1 MQAIA
6 KNDIKTGTVVDLTHE
21 GHGVV
26 KIDRFPIFIPQ
37 ALINEQIEY
46 KIIKVKK
53 NFAIG
58 KLLNINTRS
67 ENRVAPPC
75 IYYERCGGCQLQ
87 HLSYEAQLEM
97 KKEQVINLFQRK
109 AHFDNSKINDTVGM
123 TDPWRYR
130 NKSQIPVGKNEQ
142 NEVIMG
148 FYRQRSHDIIDMES
162 CLIQDSQHREV
173 MNEVKSILKD
183 LNVSIYQEQLKK
195 GLMRHLVV
203 RTGYHTDEMMIIFVT
218 NGKKWPQKKCCC

>member
-67 ENRVAPPC
+67 ENRVAPHVY
-75 IYYERCGGCQLQ
+75 I
-87 HLSYEAQLEM
+87 M
-97 KKEQVINLFQRK
+97 NVV
-109 AHFDNSKINDTVGM
+109 VGANFN
-123 TDPWRYR
+123 T
-130 NKSQIPVGKNEQ
+130 
-142 NEVIMG
+142 
-148 FYRQRSHDIIDMES
+148 
-162 CLIQDSQHREV
+162 
-173 MNEVKSILKD
+173 
-183 LNVSIYQEQLKK
+183 
-195 GLMRHLVV
+195 
-203 RTGYHTDEMMIIFVT
+203 YHTKH
-218 NGKKWPQKKCCC
+218 NLK

>member
-1 MQAIA
+1 M
-6 KNDIKTGTVVDLTHE
+6 
-21 GHGVV
+21 
-26 KIDRFPIFIPQ
+26 
-37 ALINEQIEY
+37 
-46 KIIKVKK
+46 
-53 NFAIG
+53 
-58 KLLNINTRS
+58 LNINTRS

-148 FYRQRSHDIIDMES
+148 FYRQRSHDIIDMGS
-162 CLIQDSQHREV
+162 CLIQDSQHQEV
-173 MNEVKSILKD
+173 MNEVKSILKRFKCKY
-183 LNVSIYQEQLKK
+183 LSRTIEK

-218 NGKKWPQKKCCC
+218 NGKSGHKKCCC

>member
-75 IYYERCGGCQLQ
+75 IYI
-87 HLSYEAQLEM
+87 M
-97 KKEQVINLFQRK
+97 NVV
-109 AHFDNSKINDTVGM
+109 VGANFN
-123 TDPWRYR
+123 T
-130 NKSQIPVGKNEQ
+130 
-142 NEVIMG
+142 
-148 FYRQRSHDIIDMES
+148 
-162 CLIQDSQHREV
+162 
-173 MNEVKSILKD
+173 
-183 LNVSIYQEQLKK
+183 
-195 GLMRHLVV
+195 
-203 RTGYHTDEMMIIFVT
+203 YHTKH
-218 NGKKWPQKKCCC
+218 NLK

>member
-67 ENRVAPPC
+67 ENRVDRHVY
-75 IYYERCGGCQLQ
+75 I
-87 HLSYEAQLEM
+87 M
-97 KKEQVINLFQRK
+97 NVV
-109 AHFDNSKINDTVGM
+109 VGANFN
-123 TDPWRYR
+123 T
-130 NKSQIPVGKNEQ
+130 
-142 NEVIMG
+142 
-148 FYRQRSHDIIDMES
+148 
-162 CLIQDSQHREV
+162 
-173 MNEVKSILKD
+173 
-183 LNVSIYQEQLKK
+183 
-195 GLMRHLVV
+195 
-203 RTGYHTDEMMIIFVT
+203 YHTKH
-218 NGKKWPQKKCCC
+218 NLK